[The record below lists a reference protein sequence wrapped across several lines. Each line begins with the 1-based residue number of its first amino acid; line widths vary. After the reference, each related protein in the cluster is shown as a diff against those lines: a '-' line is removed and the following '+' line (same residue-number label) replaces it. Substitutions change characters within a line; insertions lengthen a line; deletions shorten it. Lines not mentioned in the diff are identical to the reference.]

1 MRETKFRVWDKD
13 QEEYFPI
20 CEDLGFGLIGITVK
34 GNNILFVEDGEISTG
49 DAEDYIIEQ
58 FTGLKDKNGKD
69 IYEGDILKW
78 KCHREIVEGGV
89 EEIEIIEKI
98 EKVYWEE
105 GDASFVVG
113 HWLRQLG
120 RLVNEDKNEAEVI
133 GDIHHNPELL
143 EENEDA

>member
-1 MRETKFRVWDKD
+1 MREIEFRAWDSINKTYIYATLGD
-13 QEEYFPI
+13 LI
-20 CEDLGFGLIGITVK
+20 CGACTESGDKKLS
-34 GNNILFVEDGEISTG
+34 GNNQIW
-49 DAEDYIIEQ
+49 EQ

-89 EEIEIIEKI
+89 EEIEIIEII

-133 GDIHHNPELL
+133 GNIHDNPELL
-143 EENEDA
+143 EDRNN

>member
-13 QEEYFPI
+13 QEEYFSI
-20 CEDLGFGLIGITVK
+20 CEDLGFGLIGITAK
-34 GNNILFVEDGEISTG
+34 GNNILFVEDGEVSTG

-78 KCHREIVEGGV
+78 KCYREIVEGGV
-89 EEIEIIEKI
+89 EGIEIIEKI
-98 EKVYWEE
+98 AKVYWEE

-113 HWLRQLG
+113 HWLIQLG
-120 RLVNEDKNEAEVI
+120 CLVNEDKNEAEVI
-133 GDIHHNPELL
+133 GNIHDNPELL
-143 EENEDA
+143 EDRNK

>member
-13 QEEYFPI
+13 QEEYFSI
-20 CEDLGFGLIGITVK
+20 CEDLGFGLIGITAK
-34 GNNILFVEDGEISTG
+34 GNSILFVEDGEVSTG
-49 DAEDYIIEQ
+49 DAEDYTIEQ

-78 KCHREIVEGGV
+78 KCYREIVEGGV

-98 EKVYWEE
+98 AKVYWEE

-133 GDIHHNPELL
+133 GNIHDNPELL
-143 EENEDA
+143 EDRNN

>member
-1 MRETKFRVWDKD
+1 MRELKFRAWHKPYN
-13 QEEYFPI
+13 EM
-20 CEDLGFGLIGITVK
+20 CEVASLWFNYDGTLRTV
-34 GNNILFVEDGEISTG
+34 V
-49 DAEDYIIEQ
+49 IIENMFNDQ
-58 FTGLKDKNGKD
+58 KVVKADDVIVEQHTGLKDKNGKE

-98 EKVYWEE
+98 AKVYWEE

-133 GDIHHNPELL
+133 GNIHENPELL
-143 EENEDA
+143 ERKK